1 VGLATHGQ
9 SVSEVIG
16 SGSAATPNQD
26 FTLKQSP
33 LTFIQAITP
42 TGRQSTLQVR
52 ANAMAWTEV
61 PGLSDQGPSQQVFAT
76 LNQPDGTT
84 DVLFGDGVEGA
95 TLPTGVNNIIA
106 NYRIGSGA
114 AGNVAAGAIST
125 LLDRP
130 LGVGGVNNPQ
140 GATGGHDP
148 QTADG
153 IRANAPQTVLT
164 LGRAVSIVDYQ
175 NFAATFA
182 GIAKASAIWIPGGP
196 ARGVFL
202 TVAGVNGAAL
212 PPGNRT
218 LTNLVMALRN
228 YGNPR
233 IPINAQSF
241 LETLFGLSAD
251 LKYDPAYDQPTVRTQ
266 VLQTLSTAYGFANRT
281 FGRGVSADEVA
292 AVIQGRSR
300 RGGG

>member
-1 VGLATHGQ
+1 
-9 SVSEVIG
+9 
-16 SGSAATPNQD
+16 
-26 FTLKQSP
+26 
-33 LTFIQAITP
+33 
-42 TGRQSTLQVR
+42 
-52 ANAMAWTEV
+52 
-61 PGLSDQGPSQQVFAT
+61 
-76 LNQPDGTT
+76 
-84 DVLFGDGVEGA
+84 
-95 TLPTGVNNIIA
+95 
-106 NYRIGSGA
+106 
-114 AGNVAAGAIST
+114 VAAGAIST

-148 QTADG
+148 QTVDG

-164 LGRAVSIVDYQ
+164 LGRAVSLADYQ

-182 GIAKASAIWIPGGP
+182 GIAKASAIWIPAGP

-212 PPGNRT
+212 PPGNPT

-233 IPINAQSF
+233 IPIVAQSF

-251 LKYDPAYDQPTVRTQ
+251 LKYDPAYDQPTIRTQ
-266 VLQTLSTAYGFANRT
+266 VLQTLATAYGFANRT
-281 FGRGVSADEVA
+281 FGQGVSADEVA
-292 AVIQGRSR
+292 AVIQGVPGVVAVNVTRICAVATSAAGDLASEGPGFSLSR
-300 RGGG
+300 YSAWLAQSLSLTRPDSGSPTRISPYIPIAAPNAPPYPAEILVLDPDPGKVILGVMS